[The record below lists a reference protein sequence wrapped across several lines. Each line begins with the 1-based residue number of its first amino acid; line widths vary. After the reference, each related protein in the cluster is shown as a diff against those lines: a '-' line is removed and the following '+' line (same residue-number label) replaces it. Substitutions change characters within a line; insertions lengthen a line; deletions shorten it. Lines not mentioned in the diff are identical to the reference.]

1 MRLSGQSGCPEVLP
15 TPFSRAILAAG
26 LLTSIGGGAMGSM
39 PAVVAGSVLLLFL
52 FSRAI
57 LFLNAEK
64 QVIATFHLKRRCDNL
79 IVRQYGMITVTL
91 SATLDQ
97 PQAYLISIRDMPG
110 PGFDVPDILPEFDVG
125 KASELTYRIRARA
138 RGTISFHGAI
148 VEMANR
154 FFSTAII
161 FTRPHDCMPEVQIQP
176 RSSPVVLN
184 GESLGYGESTSRRL
198 ISPSGTVVRS
208 FREYMPGDD
217 PRQIDWKITA
227 KTKRLTIREAYAQAG
242 EIPVVVLDMPL
253 DSTMAEQLIGFAAG
267 AAEDTLKLSHS
278 VSLLAI
284 TGGNVIRFLPDER
297 QASRVLAAIRDLP
310 PTARWNQF
318 YHYLSE
324 TDTRRVKLS
333 LPAASPLHTWY
344 DAVIQNRGM
353 PSFEAECIRAFAR
366 TKGTAVLL
374 FSAADG
380 DTSHIGM
387 VARAAKRIGLSVHL
401 RIPAHSAASIRPGAF
416 PIDTIEVI

>member
-1 MRLSGQSGCPEVLP
+1 MRLSGLSRCPEVLP
-15 TPFSRAILAAG
+15 TPLSRALLAAG
-26 LLTSIGGGAMGSM
+26 LLTIVGGGAMAST
-39 PAVVAGSVLLLFL
+39 PAVVTGSVLLLFL

-57 LFLNAEK
+57 LFLKAEK
-64 QVIATFHLKRRCDNL
+64 QVIATFHLKRHCDNL
-79 IVRQYGMITVTL
+79 IVRQYGIITVTL
-91 SATLDQ
+91 SADLDQ
-97 PQAYLISIRDMPG
+97 PHSSLISIHDMPG
-110 PGFDVPDILPEFDVG
+110 PGFEVPDNPVFDVG
-125 KASELTYRIRARA
+125 ETSELTYRIQARA
-138 RGTISFHGAI
+138 RGTISFHGATL
-148 VEMANR
+148 EMSDR

-161 FTRPHDCMPEVQIQP
+161 FTRPEDCMPEVQVQP
-176 RSSPVVLN
+176 RGSPVVLN

-198 ISPSGTVVRS
+198 ISSSGTMVRS

-253 DSTMAEQLIGFAAG
+253 DFTIAEQLIGFAAG
-267 AAEDTLKLSHS
+267 AAEDSLKLSHS

-284 TGGNVIRFLPDER
+284 AGGNVIRFLPDER
-297 QASRVLAAIRDLP
+297 QASRLLAAIRDLP

-324 TDTRRVKLS
+324 TDSRRVKLS
-333 LPAASPLHTWY
+333 LPAGSPLHTWY
-344 DAVIQNRGM
+344 DAVIQNRGI

-380 DTSHIGM
+380 DTSHLGM
-387 VARAAKRIGLSVHL
+387 VARAARRIGLSVHL
-401 RIPAHSAASIRPGAF
+401 RIPAHSAVSIRPGAF

>member
-1 MRLSGQSGCPEVLP
+1 MRLSGQSRCREVLP
-15 TPFSRAILAAG
+15 TPLSRAILAAA
-26 LLTSIGGGAMGSM
+26 LLTIGGGGAMGSI

-57 LFLNAEK
+57 IFQKAER
-64 QVIATFHLKRRCDNL
+64 QVIGTFHLKRECDSL
-79 IVRQYGMITVTL
+79 IVRQYGIITVTL
-91 SATLDQ
+91 SANLDP
-97 PQAYLISIRDMPG
+97 PQACVISLHDMPG
-110 PGFDVPDILPEFDVG
+110 AGFEVPDDHLKFDPG
-125 KASELTYRIRARA
+125 ERSAITYRIQARA
-138 RGTISFHGAI
+138 RGTISFFGAT
-148 VEMANR
+148 VEMADR
-154 FFSTAII
+154 FFSSAII
-161 FTRPHDCMPEVQIQP
+161 FTRPEDCMPEVQVQP
-176 RSSPVVLN
+176 RGSPVVLE
-184 GESLGYGESTSRRL
+184 GESIGYGESTSRRL
-198 ISPSGTVVRS
+198 ISPSGTMVRS

-227 KTKRLTIREAYAQAG
+227 KTKRLTIREVYAQAG
-242 EIPVVVLDMPL
+242 EIPVVVLDMPF
-253 DSTMAEQLIGFAAG
+253 DTRIAEELIGFAAG
-267 AAEDTLKLSHS
+267 AAEDSLKLSHS

-284 TGGNVIRFLPDER
+284 AGGNVVRFLPDER

-324 TDTRRVKLS
+324 TDTRRVKLA
-333 LPAASPLHTWY
+333 LPTGSTLHTWY

-366 TKGTAVLL
+366 TRGTAVLL

-380 DTSHIGM
+380 DTSHLGM
-387 VARAAKRIGLSVHL
+387 VARAARRIGLSVHL

>member
-1 MRLSGQSGCPEVLP
+1 MQPSPL
-15 TPFSRAILAAG
+15 SRAILAAG
-26 LLTSIGGGAMGSM
+26 ILTVIGGGAMGSM
-39 PAVVAGSVLLLFL
+39 PGVVAGSVILLFL

-57 LFLNAEK
+57 IFQKAEN
-64 QVIATFHLKRRCDNL
+64 QVIGTFHLKRECDNH
-79 IVRQYGMITVTL
+79 IVRQYGTITVTL
-91 SATLDQ
+91 SADLDL
-97 PQAYLISIRDMPG
+97 PDGYLISIRDMPG
-110 PGFDVPDILPEFDVG
+110 PGFEVPDNHPEFDFRD
-125 KASELTYRIRARA
+125 ATDLTYRIQARA
-138 RGTISFHGAI
+138 RGSISFFGAT
-148 VEMANR
+148 VEMVNR

-161 FTRPHDCMPEVQIQP
+161 FTRPEDCMPEVQVQP
-176 RSSPVVLN
+176 RGSRVVLE

-208 FREYMPGDD
+208 FRDYMPGDD

-227 KTKRLTIREAYAQAG
+227 KTKRLTIREVYAQTG
-242 EIPVVVLDMPL
+242 EIPVVVLDIPP
-253 DSTMAEQLIGFAAG
+253 DSGLAEQLIGFAAG
-267 AAEDTLKLSHS
+267 AAEDSLKTSHS

-284 TGGNVIRFLPDER
+284 AGGNVIRFLPDER
-297 QASRVLAAIRDLP
+297 QASRVLAAIRDLLP
-310 PTARWNQF
+310 SARWNQF

-324 TDTRRVKLS
+324 NDARRVKLS
-333 LPAASPLHTWY
+333 LPAGSPLHRWY
-344 DAVIQNRGM
+344 DAVIQNRGI

-380 DTSHIGM
+380 DTSHLGM